1 MFKEVDHSSHI
12 ILMSFEHEMGILGK
26 IKGWLFRTSSLPITP
41 SVGENSPVP
50 SPKVEIEPPSP
61 SPIAS
66 LVNEVTPQRVIE
78 ENKEQDSKVEKPIQT
93 LEVAHEEQ
101 LHNDT
106 VQPIVNQNENTLSQD
121 VPVMPESTQNDP
133 ILPLVTQPENIPSQ
147 IIPTNQ
153 NDSIQPL
160 AIQPENTQFE
170 NVQPVQH
177 EDTLSQ
183 NIQLAQPES
192 KIKRS
197 RKTRSNNSTRSR
209 SRKKLKESANPGT

>member
-1 MFKEVDHSSHI
+1 
-12 ILMSFEHEMGILGK
+12 MSFEHEMGILGK
-26 IKGWLFRTSSLPITP
+26 IKGWLFRTSSLPITL

-50 SPKVEIEPPSP
+50 SPKVEIEPPSS

-66 LVNEVTPQRVIE
+66 LVNEVGPQRVTE
-78 ENKEQDSKVEKPIQT
+78 ENKEQDSKVEKSIQT
-93 LEVAHEEQ
+93 LEVAHKEQ

-121 VPVMPESTQNDP
+121 VPATPESTQNDP

-160 AIQPENTQFE
+160 AIQPENTQSE
-170 NVQPVQH
+170 NARPVQH

-183 NIQLAQPES
+183 NIQPES

-197 RKTRSNNSTRSR
+197 RKTRSNNSTRSG

>member
-1 MFKEVDHSSHI
+1 
-12 ILMSFEHEMGILGK
+12 MGILGK
-26 IKGWLFRTSSLPITP
+26 IKGWLFRTSSLPIAP

-61 SPIAS
+61 SPIAP
-66 LVNEVTPQRVIE
+66 LVSEVGPQRVIE

-106 VQPIVNQNENTLSQD
+106 AQPIANQNENTPSQD
-121 VPVMPESTQNDP
+121 IPVMPELIQSDP
-133 ILPLVTQPENIPSQ
+133 ILSSVTQPENIPSQ

-153 NDSIQPL
+153 TDSIQPL
-160 AIQPENTQFE
+160 AIQPENMQSE
-170 NVQPVQH
+170 NVQLVQH
-177 EDTLSQ
+177 EDTFSQ
-183 NIQLAQPES
+183 NIQPES

-209 SRKKLKESANPGT
+209 SRKKLKESANSGT